1 MVHHIL
7 RKRPNPY
14 REPFQMSDAKRPSN
28 PLKRPSRRATFV
40 FFSSFALV
48 LALIWIG
55 VNSVLTSRPD
65 VNGQVTLAK
74 AALEKSR
81 LTRRIVVDGDDIT
94 AWPFEVTQV
103 EDQKA
108 LFLARMLPLIAAENA
123 RILKQRESIEHN
135 PSPAQ
140 LNALARAYGLTPG
153 IVDRT
158 TLLRRIDV
166 VPESLVL
173 AQSAIES
180 AWGSSR
186 FARQGQAFFGEHT
199 SDPEAPGIKPMRAEG
214 FKIKSFD
221 TPQMSVRSY
230 LKTLN
235 THAAYK
241 AFRLRRATLR
251 ALGEHLSG
259 ADLAHHLM
267 AYSELGST
275 YISMITTTITT
286 NGLREFDGLRL
297 DD

>member
-1 MVHHIL
+1 
-7 RKRPNPY
+7 
-14 REPFQMSDAKRPSN
+14 MSHAKRPAI
-28 PLKRPSRRATFV
+28 PAKRINLNNRFV
-40 FFSSFALV
+40 HFVSIAFVVALFLIGIPYV
-48 LALIWIG
+48 L
-55 VNSVLTSRPD
+55 VSRPD
-65 VNGQVTLAK
+65 VNAQVALAK
-74 AALEKSR
+74 AALAESR
-81 LTRRIVVDGDDIT
+81 QARRIVFDGDDIT
-94 AWPFEVTQV
+94 ALPFEVSQV
-103 EDQKA
+103 EDQKV
-108 LFLARMLPLIAAENA
+108 LFLARMLPLVAAENA
-123 RILKQRESIEHN
+123 RITKQRASIEHN

-153 IVDRT
+153 AVDRA

-180 AWGSSR
+180 AWGGSR
-186 FARQGQAFFGEHT
+186 FARQGHAFFGEHT
-199 SDPEAPGIKPMRAEG
+199 SDPDAPGMKPKRAEG
-214 FKIKSFD
+214 FKIKSFE

-235 THAAYK
+235 THPAYK

-275 YISMITTTITT
+275 YISMITSTIAT

-297 DD
+297 SD

>member
-1 MVHHIL
+1 M
-7 RKRPNPY
+7 PY
-14 REPFQMSDAKRPSN
+14 VPPAKRFSALSRWINLRSN
-28 PLKRPSRRATFV
+28 SVRLLSL
-40 FFSSFALV
+40 ALV
-48 LALIWIG
+48 IALIGIG
-55 VNSVLTSRPD
+55 IQYFSASRLD
-65 VNGQVTLAK
+65 VEAQVALAK
-74 AALEKSR
+74 AVLEQSR
-81 LTRRIVVDGDDIT
+81 QNRSIDFDGDAIT
-94 AWPFEVTQV
+94 ALPFEVTQV

-123 RILKQRESIEHN
+123 RITKQRDSIEHS
-135 PSPAQ
+135 PSQAQ

-153 IVDRT
+153 AVDRA

-186 FARQGQAFFGEHT
+186 FARQGHAFFGEHT
-199 SDPEAPGIKPMRAEG
+199 SDPDAPGIKPKRAEG
-214 FKIKSFD
+214 FKIKSFA
-221 TPQMSVRSY
+221 TPQLSVRSY

-235 THAAYK
+235 THPAYK

-251 ALGEHLSG
+251 ALGERLSG

-286 NGLREFDGLRL
+286 NSLREFDGLRL
-297 DD
+297 TD